1 VTSKRL
7 VTFAALV
14 AALAWALMTVGA
26 YVRVSDS
33 GLGCPDWPA
42 CHGQLVA
49 GGHHALIEQVHRWI
63 VTVLSIALV
72 VLAALVYRLRR
83 GERRV
88 TMAMTI
94 TLALL
99 GLQVVL
105 GGVTVLLNNVSWTVV
120 MHYGAAAALLA
131 AVLLVVV
138 RLAFPEAETPPR
150 DAYVR
155 LVTWLAGITYGLLLM
170 GATVATT
177 DSHESCGKSFP
188 LCKGS
193 VIPSVDHHVVI
204 HMAHRVWAGIALVL
218 ALWTWR
224 QTSRLRPGVW
234 HLEAAARGMA
244 SLFLAQ
250 AAVGVAV
257 VEAGENSVLEV
268 LHSSLASLT
277 WLAVATLLWMAR
289 TLPAPQLVRSGDTP
303 DRGQARTIVADYM
316 TLLKPRIMVLILIT
330 AYGAMAF
337 AADGLPSAGLTAWTL
352 LGLGLSSG
360 GASAINHYLDRDL
373 YARMTRTAGRP
384 VPSGRVA
391 PEAALG
397 YGTGLIIASFAVLA
411 QNVNLISAALALSGA
426 LTYVVVYTYWL
437 KRRTPLNIVIGGAAG
452 AVPPLVG
459 WAAVTGHVG
468 LPAAFMF
475 AIIFLWTPPH
485 FWALAILAK
494 REYANAGIPMLP
506 VVRGERE
513 TARQILIYTLVLV
526 GISLLPFADRTFGWV
541 YLTGALALGA
551 EFVLLAVRLV
561 RDTSPPAARRLFLYS
576 LAYLALLFVVIGL
589 DRARLS

>member
-1 VTSKRL
+1 VTPRRL

-49 GGHHALIEQVHRWI
+49 GGHHALIEQVHRWV

-72 VLAALVYRLRR
+72 VLGVLVYRLRR

-105 GGVTVLLNNVSWTVV
+105 GGVTVILNNVSWTVV
-120 MHYGAAAALLA
+120 LHYGAAAALLA

-138 RLAFPEAETPPR
+138 RLAYPEAESPPR

-170 GATVATT
+170 GATVANT

-188 LCKGS
+188 LCKGT
-193 VIPSVDHHVVI
+193 VLPSADHHVVI
-204 HMAHRVWAGIALVL
+204 HMAHRIWAGLALVL
-218 ALWTWR
+218 ALWVWR
-224 QTSRLRPGVW
+224 QTGRMRKGVRPQA
-234 HLEAAARGMA
+234 AAARGLG

-277 WLAVATLLWMAR
+277 WLSVATLLWMAR
-289 TLPAPQLVRSGDTP
+289 TLPAPQAVRTGETA
-303 DRGQARTIVADYM
+303 DRGQARTVIADYM
-316 TLLKPRIMVLILIT
+316 TLLKPRIMLLILIT

-337 AADGLPSAGLTAWTL
+337 AADGLPRAGLAAWTL

-360 GASAINHYLDRDL
+360 GASAINHYLDRDID
-373 YARMTRTAGRP
+373 ARMARTAGRP
-384 VPSGRVA
+384 LPSGRVA

-411 QNVNLISAALALSGA
+411 LNVNLVAAGLALAGA

-494 REYANAGIPMLP
+494 REYANAGVPMLP

-541 YLTGALALGA
+541 YLTGALVLGA
-551 EFVLLAVRLV
+551 EFVVLAVRLV

-576 LAYLALLFVVIGL
+576 LAYLALLFLVIGL

>member
-1 VTSKRL
+1 
-7 VTFAALV
+7 
-14 AALAWALMTVGA
+14 
-26 YVRVSDS
+26 
-33 GLGCPDWPA
+33 
-42 CHGQLVA
+42 
-49 GGHHALIEQVHRWI
+49 
-63 VTVLSIALV
+63 
-72 VLAALVYRLRR
+72 
-83 GERRV
+83 
-88 TMAMTI
+88 
-94 TLALL
+94 
-99 GLQVVL
+99 
-105 GGVTVLLNNVSWTVV
+105 
-120 MHYGAAAALLA
+120 
-131 AVLLVVV
+131 
-138 RLAFPEAETPPR
+138 
-150 DAYVR
+150 
-155 LVTWLAGITYGLLLM
+155 
-170 GATVATT
+170 
-177 DSHESCGKSFP
+177 
-188 LCKGS
+188 
-193 VIPSVDHHVVI
+193 
-204 HMAHRVWAGIALVL
+204 
-218 ALWTWR
+218 
-224 QTSRLRPGVW
+224 
-234 HLEAAARGMA
+234 
-244 SLFLAQ
+244 
-250 AAVGVAV
+250 
-257 VEAGENSVLEV
+257 
-268 LHSSLASLT
+268 
-277 WLAVATLLWMAR
+277 
-289 TLPAPQLVRSGDTP
+289 
-303 DRGQARTIVADYM
+303 
-316 TLLKPRIMVLILIT
+316 
-330 AYGAMAF
+330 MAF

-373 YARMTRTAGRP
+373 DARMTRTAGRP

-411 QNVNLISAALALSGA
+411 LNVNLISAALALSGA

-541 YLTGALALGA
+541 YLAGALVLGA